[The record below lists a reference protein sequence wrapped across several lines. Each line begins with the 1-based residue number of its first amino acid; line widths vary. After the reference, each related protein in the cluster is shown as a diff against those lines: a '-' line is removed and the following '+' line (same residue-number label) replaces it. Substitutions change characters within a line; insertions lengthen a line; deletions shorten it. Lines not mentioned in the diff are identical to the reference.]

1 MLSDPQTVLSVKHP
15 GRNAQEGPERRFTTF
30 SQAHQTRPR
39 SFRLERT
46 CGAIRG
52 VFHLVAAGLSRSSRR
67 AKCSANPV
75 SLMVAVFAMLMS
87 FGALAQAADSDT
99 SLARPVALRKQA
111 IAYEHGEGVPKDPA
125 RAIALYC
132 EAARLGDAGAQ
143 FNLGWMYANGRGVG
157 RDDALAAYF
166 FRAAAAQGDEH
177 ARDMLRRVGEPV
189 ARTPQCMRERA
200 LGQIGVVREFVATS
214 AGQKKVVD
222 LVKKLA
228 PEYRVNPHLALAV
241 IRTESNF
248 NAKAQSPKNAQGLM
262 QLIPETSA
270 RFNVKKPFDPVQN
283 IRGGLAYLRWLLAY
297 FKGDVALV
305 AAAYNAGEGAV
316 DRHRGIPPYAETRA
330 YVKRILQLFQE
341 DAHPYDAKVTG
352 PSPELP
358 RMRKVE
364 VAKLD

>member
-1 MLSDPQTVLSVKHP
+1 MLSDPKTVISMKYFALATP
-15 GRNAQEGPERRFTTF
+15 AGPERYLTAPP
-30 SQAHQTRPR
+30 QAHPLL
-39 SFRLERT
+39 SYFSRLMRA
-46 CGAIRG
+46 CRVIGG
-52 VFHLVAAGLSRSSRR
+52 VVHLAAALLFRSSRR
-67 AKCSANPV
+67 AKYGANPRTA
-75 SLMVAVFAMLMS
+75 LAPVFVMLMS
-87 FGALAQAADSDT
+87 FGALAQVDDPGAT
-99 SLARPVALRKQA
+99 VARPVALRKQA
-111 IAYEHGEGVPKDPA
+111 IAYEHGEGVPKDPG

-200 LGQIGVVREFVATS
+200 LGQIGVVRGFVATS
-214 AGQKKVVD
+214 AGQKKVAD

-358 RMRKVE
+358 RMRKVGL
-364 VAKLD
+364 AKLN